1 MTNTIK
7 LSDLSSSTD
16 QHPWVSV
23 FSICAEMG
31 VLNGPL
37 AVRGLEDVTLTFY
50 KESHKVGYIRNIL
63 THIHPTNPNL
73 SHMNLEVKGT
83 YVECFTTRSHKLLNE
98 ANDFVANGEDITYMI
113 RYCDGQRVHT
123 TPLYQG
129 LRFGYKLT
137 DEGKKLH
144 PRQQEKL
151 MALAVFKLTQFLRYS
166 L

>member
-7 LSDLSSSTD
+7 LSDISTSTD
-16 QHPWVSV
+16 QFPWVSV
-23 FSICAEMG
+23 FAICAEMG

-37 AVRGLEDVTLTFY
+37 AVRGLDDVTITFY
-50 KESHKVGYIRNIL
+50 KESHKVGYIRDVLMAMYPTDL
-63 THIHPTNPNL
+63 TLP
-73 SHMNLEVKGT
+73 HMNLEVKGT
-83 YVECFTTRSHKLLNE
+83 YVECFTNRSHSLLAE
-98 ANDFVANGEDITYMI
+98 ATEFEKSGEDIPNMV
-113 RYCDGQRVHT
+113 RYCDGHRAHT
-123 TPLYQG
+123 TPQYQG

-137 DEGKKLH
+137 DEGRKLH

>member
-7 LSDLSSSTD
+7 LSDISNSTD
-16 QHPWVSV
+16 QYPWVSV
-23 FSICAEMG
+23 FAICADMG

-37 AVRGLEDVTLTFY
+37 AVQGLDDVMLTFY
-50 KESHKVGYIRNIL
+50 KESHKVGYIRNVL
-63 THIHPTNPNL
+63 SLIHPSNL
-73 SHMNLEVKGT
+73 NLPHMNLEVKGT
-83 YVECFTTRSHKLLNE
+83 YVECFTTRSHKLLPE
-98 ANDFVANGEDITYMI
+98 ADKFVNDGEDIPNMI
-113 RYCDGQRVHT
+113 RYCDGQRAHT
-123 TPLYQG
+123 TPQYQG

-151 MALAVFKLTQFLRYS
+151 MALAVFKLTQFLRYT